1 MATLN
6 NRVFDNGLTVLDTE
20 ANRIDIT
27 SQEAASYAE
36 ATSTYTL
43 GNSTSL
49 SIAAPSDRSGGGR
62 EVVVAAVAD
71 ASVTGSGTA
80 THYSIVDTGNSRLL
94 ATGSLTASQVVT
106 SGNTFS
112 LGSFTIGIPDPA

>member
-1 MATLN
+1 MATLAN
-6 NRVFDNGLTVLDTE
+6 AVFDSGLSTLTTNGT
-20 ANRIDIT
+20 RIDICST
-27 SQEAASYAE
+27 EPTTYTE

-43 GNSTSL
+43 GTDTITIGSP
-49 SIAAPSDRSGGGR
+49 ADRTGGGR
-62 EVVVAAVAD
+62 EVTVSAVSY

-80 THYSIVDTGNSRLL
+80 AYYAITNGSTTLY
-94 ATGSLTASQVVT
+94 ATGDLTTSQVVT

>member
-1 MATLN
+1 MASLN

-20 ANRIDIT
+20 ADKLLIT
-27 SQEAASYAE
+27 SQEATTYAE
-36 ATSTYTL
+36 ANATYAL

-49 SIAAPSDRSGGGR
+49 SIGVPSDRTGGGR
-62 EVVVAAVAD
+62 EVTAAAISD
-71 ASVTGSGTA
+71 GSVTGNGTA
-80 THYSIVDTGNSRLL
+80 THYAIVDTVNSRLL
-94 ATGSLTASQVVT
+94 ATGSLTASQVVS

>member
-1 MATLN
+1 MASLAD
-6 NRVFDNGLTVLDTE
+6 RVFDNGLTVLDTE

-27 SQEAASYAE
+27 SQEATTYAE

-49 SIAAPSDRSGGGR
+49 SIASPSDRSGGGR
-62 EVVVAAVAD
+62 EVVVSAISD
-71 ASVTGSGTA
+71 GSVSGSGTA
-80 THYSIVDTGNSRLL
+80 THYAIVDTSNSRLL
-94 ATGSLTASQVVT
+94 ATGSLSASQSVT

-112 LGSFTIGIPDPA
+112 LASFTIGIPDPA

>member
-6 NRVFDNGLTVLDTE
+6 NRVFDNGLSVLGTE
-20 ANRIDIT
+20 ADRLDIT
-27 SQEAASYAE
+27 SQEATSYAD
-36 ATSTYTL
+36 ATSTSTL
-43 GNSTSL
+43 GNSDSL

-62 EVVVAAVAD
+62 EVVVASIAD
-71 ASVTGSGTA
+71 APVTGDGTA
-80 THYSIVDTGNSRLL
+80 THYAIVDTVNSRLL
-94 ATGSLTASQVVT
+94 ATGSLTASQVVA

>member
-6 NRVFDNGLTVLDTE
+6 NRVFDNGLSVLDTE
-20 ANRIDIT
+20 ANRLDIT
-27 SQEAASYAE
+27 SQEATSYAD
-36 ATSTYTL
+36 ATSTSTL
-43 GNSTSL
+43 GNSDSL

-62 EVVVAAVAD
+62 EVVVASIAD
-71 ASVTGSGTA
+71 APVTGDGTA
-80 THYSIVDTGNSRLL
+80 THYAIVDTANSRLL
-94 ATGSLTASQVVT
+94 ATGSLTASQVVA

>member
-1 MATLN
+1 MASLAD
-6 NRVFDNGLTVLDTE
+6 RVFDNGLTVLDTE

-27 SQEAASYAE
+27 SQEVTTYAE

-49 SIAAPSDRSGGGR
+49 SIGAPTDRSGGGR
-62 EVVVAAVAD
+62 EVTVAAISD
-71 ASVTGSGTA
+71 GSVTGDGTA
-80 THYSIVDTGNSRLL
+80 THYSIVDTANSRLL
-94 ATGSLTASQVVT
+94 ATGSLTASQVV
-106 SGNTFS
+106 SDGNTFT